1 VHGPVS
7 WFCIFIRCFNC
18 EDGCESGICV
28 DCLISSAN
36 AKKWEAEL
44 QTLRNNNA
52 RLTAALQESAS
63 NVDEWSRQL
72 HLYKDENSRLR
83 SQVL

>member
-1 VHGPVS
+1 V
-7 WFCIFIRCFNC
+7 FADF
-18 EDGCESGICV
+18 
-28 DCLISSAN
+28 SSAN

-63 NVDEWSRQL
+63 NVDEWNRQL
-72 HLYKDENSRLR
+72 KMYKDENERLR
-83 SQVL
+83 SQVSCTVHQNSDC